1 MIKLI
6 IGVKG
11 TGKTKTLIN
20 LVNEALDKTEGSVL
34 CIEKG
39 TKLIHE
45 IKYTARLVN
54 TDEYNIMDAADLFG
68 FVAGAI
74 ASNQDLTD
82 SCIDS
87 ALKICNER
95 IETFTDF
102 VNRIDAFANAHN
114 INVVMTASMP
124 EDKLPASLNQYV
136 IAH

>member
-39 TKLIHE
+39 AKLIHE

-54 TDEYNIMDAADLFG
+54 TDEYNLMDAADLFG

-74 ASNQDLTD
+74 ASNHDLTD
-82 SCIDS
+82 IFIDS